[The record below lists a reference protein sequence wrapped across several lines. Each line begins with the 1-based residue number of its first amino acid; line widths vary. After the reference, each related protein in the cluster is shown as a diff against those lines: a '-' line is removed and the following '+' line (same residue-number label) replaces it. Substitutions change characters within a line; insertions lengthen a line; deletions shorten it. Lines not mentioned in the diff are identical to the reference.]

1 MKCLLL
7 DDHAMFR
14 DALALLVAAQHPQ
27 VRLLPASR
35 LAEALALLAADP
47 ALELVLLDLI
57 LPDSSGLETL
67 RRVREHSPHARVIVL
82 SADDRPETVLAA
94 IDAGAA
100 GFIPKTADAGVL
112 QQALATVLA
121 GGVYVPPMTLLVGGG
136 APAEG
141 RSRSPETLDLSPRQ
155 IDVLRLLIE
164 GHSNKVIAR
173 RLDISPSTVRT
184 HVEALFERL
193 SAHNRTQAVVAAA
206 RLGLRF

>member
-1 MKCLLL
+1 MKCLLV

-14 DALALLVAAQHPQ
+14 DALSLLIAMQHPG
-27 VRLLPASR
+27 VELRPASR
-35 LAEALALLAADP
+35 LDEALAVLGSQDP
-47 ALELVLLDLI
+47 PALVLLDLS
-57 LPDSSGLETL
+57 LTDSAGLQTL
-67 RRVREHSPHARVIVL
+67 LRVRDASPQSRVIVL

-112 QQALATVLA
+112 QHALAVVLA
-121 GGVYVPPMTLLVGGG
+121 GGVYVPPMTLLLGGG
-136 APAEG
+136 APAAEAPRDAASLG
-141 RSRSPETLDLSPRQ
+141 LSPRQ
-155 IDVLRLLIE
+155 VEVLRLLIA

-173 RLDISPSTVRT
+173 RLEISPSTVRT

-193 SAHNRTQAVVAAA
+193 GAHNRTQAVVAAA

>member
-1 MKCLLL
+1 MKCLLV

-14 DALALLVAAQHPQ
+14 DALGLLVAVRHPQ
-27 VRLLPASR
+27 VNLLAASR

-47 ALELVLLDLI
+47 ALGLVLLDLA
-57 LPDSSGLETL
+57 LPDSAGLQTL
-67 RRVREHSPHARVIVL
+67 RRVREHSPQARVIVL
-82 SADDRPETVLAA
+82 SADDRPETVLEA

-100 GFIPKTADAGVL
+100 GFLPKTADAGVL

-121 GGVYVPPMTLLVGGG
+121 GGVYVPPLTLLVGGG
-136 APAEG
+136 APAADTLRG
-141 RSRSPETLDLSPRQ
+141 PESLDLSPRQ
-155 IDVLRLLIE
+155 IDVLRLLVE
-164 GHSNKVIAR
+164 GQPNKVIAR

-193 SAHNRTQAVVAAA
+193 GAHNRTQAVVAAA

>member
-1 MKCLLL
+1 MKCLLV

-14 DALALLVAAQHPQ
+14 DALSLLIAMQHPG
-27 VRLLPASR
+27 VELRPASR
-35 LAEALALLAADP
+35 LDEALAVLGSQDP
-47 ALELVLLDLI
+47 PALVLLDLS
-57 LPDSSGLETL
+57 LTDSAGLQTL
-67 RRVREHSPHARVIVL
+67 LRVRDASPQSRVIVL

-112 QQALATVLA
+112 QHALAVVLA
-121 GGVYVPPMTLLVGGG
+121 GGVYVPPMTLLLGGG
-136 APAEG
+136 APAAEAPRDAASLG
-141 RSRSPETLDLSPRQ
+141 LSPRQ
-155 IDVLRLLIE
+155 VDVLRLLIA

-173 RLDISPSTVRT
+173 RLEISPSTVRT

-193 SAHNRTQAVVAAA
+193 GAHNRTQAVVAAA